1 MSAQNDDLRDV
12 VFYYPGHLWHST
24 EWMKTLLLFFDGIG
38 LLVPEYKQ
46 GEPELADPVLAAPLR
61 ERGLL
66 HYLVADQVVD
76 KQATEC
82 LATALSKFISSG
94 AFDSLAKD
102 EGSAFHEISMS
113 RMGYYGDR
121 GLAEMLFKEL
131 EARGLARK
139 SKDGVSI
146 PLHPLVRYLILVLLA
161 QILRPRGPPMGFDLS
176 PATDQFRIVRALTEF
191 LDLPAA
197 PSAGHVVAFDL
208 QTVSVDLSSVPLD
221 EVLSF
226 REGNRSEH
234 RRYVRS
240 VREFARE
247 LSLMPEQERASAFKD
262 RQAELDDL
270 ANDLKRTARSAWKR
284 PASFALG
291 LAGASWTYA
300 TGDPTGALLGAGAI
314 LVGGM
319 GSDPNEAGAF
329 SYLFAAHGQY
339 A

>member
-1 MSAQNDDLRDV
+1 MSAKADDLRDV
-12 VFYYPGHLWHST
+12 AFYYPGHLWHST

-38 LLVPEYKQ
+38 LLVPEYKK
-46 GEPELADPVLAAPLR
+46 GEPELSDPILAAPLR

-76 KQATEC
+76 KQATER
-82 LATALSKFISSG
+82 LATALTQFISSG

-102 EGSAFHEISMS
+102 GTAFHAISMS

-121 GLAEMLFKEL
+121 GLAEAIFEQL

-139 SKDGVSI
+139 SEDGVSI
-146 PLHPLVRYLILVLLA
+146 PLHPAVRYLILVLLA
-161 QILRPRGPPMGFDLS
+161 QILRPLGPAMGFELS
-176 PATDQFRIVRALTEF
+176 PATDQSRVVRALTEL

-197 PSAGHVVAFDL
+197 ASAGHVIAFDL
-208 QTVSVDLSSVPLD
+208 QSVAVDLRSVPLD

-226 REGNRSEH
+226 REDYRSEH

-240 VREFARE
+240 AREFARE
-247 LSLMPEQERASAFKD
+247 LSVIPGAERDSAFRD

-291 LAGASWTYA
+291 LAGASWT
-300 TGDPTGALLGAGAI
+300 
-314 LVGGM
+314 
-319 GSDPNEAGAF
+319 
-329 SYLFAAHGQY
+329 
-339 A
+339 